1 MSWSVNTTLP
11 VNFSIEM
18 VPNVLSTIDTSQRRA
33 IIVVDSKVYDLYK
46 TQMPANVAGHLVIC
60 EEHLK
65 DGFNVEH
72 ILRFFEREQVLRRSD
87 PIYAIGG
94 GVLLDLVGYACSVY
108 RRGIPYIRI
117 PTTLLSIVDASVG
130 AKTGI
135 NHLGRRNRLG
145 SYYPPQKVLID
156 TKFIVTEDYRHIS
169 NGIAEILKLALVVD
183 EQLFKLIE
191 TNYKT
196 LIDYKFQTT
205 PANKVIELAID
216 GMINEL
222 KDNLWERDLERAVD
236 FGHTFSPLI
245 EMANS
250 KTLLH
255 GEAVI
260 MDCLLSCCISHNRGL
275 MTKIDLDR
283 VFTTVKHCMLPI
295 YHEGFDS
302 VELLFDGFK
311 DVINHRDGKQ
321 NVPLVTTIGSHVIVN
336 DITEQEI
343 LQAYKLWKQ
352 Y

>member
-1 MSWSVNTTLP
+1 MTWSVNTSLP
-11 VNFSIEM
+11 VSFNIES
-18 VPNVLSTIDTSQRRA
+18 VPNVLSTIRSSGERTM
-33 IIVVDSKVYDLYK
+33 VVIDSKVFELYGHL
-46 TQMPANVAGHLVIC
+46 MPDNVIGHLVIC

-72 ILRFFEREQVLRRSD
+72 ILRFFEREKVLRRSE

-117 PTTLLSIVDASVG
+117 PTTLLAIVDASVG

-145 SYYPPQKVLID
+145 SYYPPQSVLID
-156 TKFIVTEDYRHIS
+156 TKFIVSQDLRQIS
-169 NGIAEILKLALVVD
+169 NGIAEILKLALVLD
-183 EQLFKLIE
+183 GNLFNIIE
-191 TNYKT
+191 TNYRT

-205 PANKVIELAID
+205 PANKVIDLAIS
-216 GMINEL
+216 GMISQL
-222 KDNLWERDLERAVD
+222 QDNLWEKELKRAVD

-250 KTLLH
+250 KSLLH

-260 MDCLLSCCISHNRGL
+260 LDCLLSCCISHNRGL
-275 MTKIDLDR
+275 MSKIDLDR
-283 VFTTVKHCMLPI
+283 VFNTVKNCMLPI
-295 YHEGFDS
+295 YHQGFNDTN
-302 VELLFDGFK
+302 LLFEGLK
-311 DVINHRDGKQ
+311 DVTNHRDGNQ
-321 NVPLVTTIGSHVIVN
+321 NIPLVTTIGSHIIVN
-336 DITEQEI
+336 DITHEEI
-343 LQAYKLWKQ
+343 LKAYELWKL